1 LYLEKKCVAL
11 VNQFW
16 VLERKQMDILDNLK
30 EVVVEKPADIII
42 KQIRKLLNDGHLK
55 PGDRLP
61 SERKLAE
68 RFGIGRTHVRDA
80 IKKLEFYGIL
90 KTLPQS
96 GTVVSGLEI
105 TVLEGLI
112 TDILKLD
119 NYSFSSLTE
128 VRLILEMNAAKYCAM
143 RRNINE
149 LKEIETAL
157 IQHEASLQ
165 KNSKLIPTNQDFLFH
180 RKIVEGSNNQ
190 VLKSMLLTITPDILT
205 NYNSLRI
212 CSVDD
217 KEENSRIIQEHRDIY
232 ESIKE
237 QNPDKASIAMRKHL
251 GRVMKLSHGDN
262 PY

>member
-1 LYLEKKCVAL
+1 M
-11 VNQFW
+11 N
-16 VLERKQMDILDNLK
+16 ILDNLK

-42 KQIRKLLNDGHLK
+42 KQIRKLLNDGYLK

-119 NYSFSSLTE
+119 NYSFASLTE
-128 VRLILEMNAAKYCAM
+128 VRLILEMNAARYCAM
-143 RRNINE
+143 RRSANE
-149 LKEIETAL
+149 LIEIEEAL
-157 IQHEASLQ
+157 LLHKASLQ
-165 KNSKLIPTNQDFLFH
+165 KKSDLIPTNQDFLFH
-180 RKIVEGSNNQ
+180 RKIAEGSNNQ
-190 VLKSMLLTITPDILT
+190 ALKSMLLTITPDILT

-217 KEENSRIIQEHRDIY
+217 KAESVRVIQEHQDIFD
-232 ESIKE
+232 SIKE
-237 QNPDKASIAMRKHL
+237 QNPEKASLNMKKHL
-251 GRVMKLSHGDN
+251 GRVMNLSHGDS

>member
-1 LYLEKKCVAL
+1 M
-11 VNQFW
+11 N
-16 VLERKQMDILDNLK
+16 ILDNLK
-30 EVVVEKPADIII
+30 EVVVEKPVDIII
-42 KQIRKLLNDGHLK
+42 KQIRKLLNDGYLK

-105 TVLEGLI
+105 KVLEGLI

-119 NYSFSSLTE
+119 NYDFSSLTE
-128 VRLILEMNAAKYCAM
+128 VRLILEMTAARYCAM
-143 RRNINE
+143 RRSAE
-149 LKEIETAL
+149 DLQEIEKAL
-157 IQHEASLQ
+157 LLHEESVD
-165 KNSKLIPTNQDFLFH
+165 KKSDLIPANQDFLFH
-180 RKIVEGSNNQ
+180 RKIAEGSKNQ
-190 VLKSMLLTITPDILT
+190 VLKSMLLTITPDILKD
-205 NYNSLRI
+205 YNSLRI

-217 KEENSRIIQEHRDIY
+217 KEENDRVIVEHRNLF
-232 ESIKE
+232 ESIKNQDPE
-237 QNPDKASIAMRKHL
+237 KAAMCMKKHL
-251 GRVMKLSHGDN
+251 ERVMRLSHGDT